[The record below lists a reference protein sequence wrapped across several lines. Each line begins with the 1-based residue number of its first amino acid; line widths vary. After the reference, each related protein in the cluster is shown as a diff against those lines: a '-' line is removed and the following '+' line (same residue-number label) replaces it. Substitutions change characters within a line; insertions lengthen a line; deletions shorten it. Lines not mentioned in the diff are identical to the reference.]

1 MRPRPRVGFIGLGA
15 MGSALASRLTG
26 SAALSVFDL
35 EPVRAKTLV
44 AAGAHLVPDLA
55 ELAARADVIITCL
68 PTSQHVRAAIFDGGG
83 LLDHLKQG
91 TLLIDATSGDPAVT
105 REMSSALT
113 ADNIALI
120 DAPVSGG
127 PQAATAGT
135 IAIVVGAGE
144 EELQRARPVL
154 ELISPNIRHVGG
166 VGSGHCVKAL
176 NNALAAGHRLLAFEA
191 TAVAVAN
198 GVDPAAFIDA
208 VNISSGRSY
217 ATEITIPRHI
227 LGGTLD
233 QGFSL
238 DLMAKDVALAGGLVP
253 SELAGTSSISHVST
267 LLDTARGRLAP
278 GADINRLI
286 EIFEAAAQMTI
297 ATSDRAS

>member
-26 SAALSVFDL
+26 SADLSVFDL
-35 EPVRAKTLV
+35 EPGRAKTLV
-44 AAGAHLVPDLA
+44 AAGARLVPDLA
-55 ELAARADVIITCL
+55 GLAARADVIITCL

-135 IAIVVGAGE
+135 IAILVGAGE

-233 QGFSL
+233 SL

-286 EIFEAAAQMTI
+286 EIFEAAAQVTI